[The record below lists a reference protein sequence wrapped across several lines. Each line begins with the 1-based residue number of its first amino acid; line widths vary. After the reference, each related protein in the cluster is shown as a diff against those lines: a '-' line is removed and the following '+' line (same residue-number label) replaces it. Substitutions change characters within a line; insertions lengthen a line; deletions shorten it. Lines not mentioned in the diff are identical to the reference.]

1 MSGKQKLYR
10 PSILKQSFKMK
21 LLVAFGLFIFCCLGV
36 QQSIAQNA
44 YSESPADR
52 LLVKANE
59 LMEQGNY
66 AAARKSYQ
74 NFLKAANAMDSRRG
88 EAAYGEASAALILG
102 NKDAEAV
109 TLAFVNNYSTHPRA
123 NSAKL
128 QLAQYFYQSQKYSKA
143 ISYFAEV
150 DFVKLTAEEQMQ
162 GKFQYGYSYFSERKL
177 TDALLYFNQV
187 KFSQHAYTAAANYYA
202 GFIAFSEQKYEE
214 ALTDLKKAES
224 NEAYKTIVPYLIA
237 SVYYRLG
244 QYDELLSYA
253 EKVGE
258 NEDIKNG
265 RELRLLVAE
274 SHYAKGNYVKAADQY
289 NQSLTDKTLGDAA
302 VWYRAG
308 VCNDK
313 AGNPKEAIRLLE
325 LSANTTEP
333 IAFAAS
339 YQLGVVYLK
348 TGEKAYAIN
357 AFDRSRKATDK
368 TLAEQAQ
375 FNFAKVLYDQE
386 QADKAILEFEYYLKA
401 FPKGEYENETR
412 ELLAQAYVNGNNYNK
427 AIEYIES
434 LARKSPAIEQAY
446 QKATFLKGTEYFN
459 KDEYAEAITYFTK
472 SLAYPRDEKYIQRAA
487 FWNGETMSIQKKYAE
502 AEPFYQLSIKNGS
515 GDLMLLQQAY
525 YGLGY
530 VQYNQKEHAKALNNF
545 REFINKSS
553 KQTLNY
559 ADGLLRL
566 ADCHFIARSFDEA
579 LSFYNKYKEAKG
591 NDMDYAYLQAG
602 LIYGMQRN
610 YEASG
615 NQFNLLISNYPSSSY
630 LAEALYQKAQ
640 FDIEQGA
647 YQKAID
653 ALSQLIKAEPTS
665 AYVPYAYARRAASY
679 FNVKNYDNTVQD
691 YKSLITLY
699 PTHPMAQEVLL
710 PLQEA
715 LDLTGRSSEFD
726 QYLTSVKKASP
737 DNKGLEKLEFETA
750 KKLHFN
756 EQYQKAIVALQSFV
770 NTYSQSPLK
779 TEANYYIAESYYRL
793 RQWDNAYPVY
803 TELKQ
808 YTTFQFA
815 ARVAARL
822 ADVAFKLGRYTD
834 AVPHYHY
841 YERFAV
847 SKKDLFTALN
857 GIMES
862 FYLLGQYDSSDHYA
876 RQIIERAAINAGAE
890 NKASLY
896 LGKSAMAKGDYDGAQ
911 DEFLNT
917 LNAARDE
924 YGAEAKYLL
933 GSIFFMRKDYK
944 QSIETLM
951 SLNNDFATY
960 EVWVGKSF
968 LLLADNFL
976 AKDNMFQA
984 KETLKSLVDNF
995 PIETIKMEA
1004 AAKLKDIEQQEAAK
1018 VVQDSVKTDN

>member
-1 MSGKQKLYR
+1 MQYR
-10 PSILKQSFKMK
+10 LTQFFRMK
-21 LLVAFGLFIFCCLGV
+21 LFLAFGFFIFSLTGLNYAV
-36 QQSIAQNA
+36 AQNA
-44 YSESPADR
+44 YSESNADH
-52 LLVKANE
+52 LFVKANE

-66 AAARKSYQ
+66 GAARIAYQ
-74 NFLKAANAMDSRRG
+74 NFLKSATSLDSRKG

-109 TLAFVNNYSTHPRA
+109 TLAFIDTYRTHPRA
-123 NSAKL
+123 NPAKL
-128 QLAQYFYQSQKYSKA
+128 QLAQYFYQAQKYSKA
-143 ISYFAEV
+143 ISYFSEI
-150 DFVKLTAEEQMQ
+150 DFAKLTAEQQMQ

-187 KFSQHAYTAAANYYA
+187 KFSEHAYTAAANYYA
-202 GFIAFSEQKYEE
+202 GFIAFSEEKYDA
-214 ALTDLKKAES
+214 ALIDLKKAET

-244 QYDELLSYA
+244 QYDEVLRYA
-253 EKVGE
+253 ERLGE
-258 NEDIKNG
+258 NDAIKNL

-274 SHYAKGNYVKAADQY
+274 SYYAKGEYIKAADQY
-289 NQSLTDKTLGDAA
+289 NQSLTDKSIGDPAI
-302 VWYRAG
+302 WYRAG
-308 VCNDK
+308 ICNDK
-313 AGNPKEAIRLLE
+313 AGNQKEAVRLLE
-325 LSANTTEP
+325 LAANTTEQ
-333 IAFAAS
+333 ISFAAS
-339 YQLGVVYLK
+339 YQLGIVYLK
-348 TGEKAYAIN
+348 TGDKAYAIN
-357 AFDRSRKATDK
+357 AFDRARKTTDK

-386 QADKAILEFEYYLKA
+386 QADKAILEFEYYLNA
-401 FPKGEYENETR
+401 FPQGEFENETK

-427 AIEYIES
+427 AIEYIQG
-434 LARKSPAIEQAY
+434 LPRKSPAIEQAY
-446 QKATFLKGTEYFN
+446 QKATFLKGTEHFN
-459 KDEYAEAITYFTK
+459 KNEYAEAVTHFTK
-472 SLAYPRDEKYIQRAA
+472 SLTYPRDEKYVQRAA
-487 FWNGETMSIQKKYAE
+487 FWNGEAFSIQKKYAE
-502 AEPFYQLSIKNGS
+502 AEPFYQLSIKNGT
-515 GDLMLLQQAY
+515 GDLTMLQQAY

-530 VQYNQKEHAKALNNF
+530 VQYNQKEHARALNSF

-553 KQTLNY
+553 KQTPNY

-566 ADCHFIARSFDEA
+566 ADCHFIARSFEEA
-579 LSFYNKYKEAKG
+579 LSFYNKYKDAKG

-615 NQFNLLISNYPSSSY
+615 NQFNLLISNYPTSSY

-679 FNVKNYDNTVQD
+679 FNLKNYNNTIED
-691 YKSLITLY
+691 YTKLISLY
-699 PTHPMAQEVLL
+699 PTHAMAQEVLL
-710 PLQEA
+710 PLQES
-715 LDLTGRSSEFD
+715 LDLTGRSTEFD
-726 QYLTSVKKASP
+726 QYLASVKKASP
-737 DNKGLEKLEFETA
+737 DSKGLEKLEFETA
-750 KKLHFN
+750 KKLYFN
-756 EQYQKAIVALQSFV
+756 EQYDKAIIALKGFNS
-770 NTYSQSPLK
+770 TYSLSVLK
-779 TEANYYIAESYYRL
+779 TEANYYVAESYYRL
-793 RQWDNAYPVY
+793 QQWDKAYPVY
-803 TELKQ
+803 SELKQ

-822 ADVAFKLGRYTD
+822 ADVSFKLGRYD
-834 AVPHYHY
+834 EAVPHYHY
-841 YERFAV
+841 FERFAV
-847 SKKDLFTALN
+847 NKKDLYAALS

-896 LGKSAMAKGDYDGAQ
+896 LGKSAMAKGDYEAAE

-933 GSIFFMRKDYK
+933 GTIFFVRKDYK

-951 SLNNDFATY
+951 SLNNDFAAY
-960 EVWVGKSF
+960 DAWVGKSF

-976 AKDNMFQA
+976 AKEDLFQA
-984 KETLKSLVDNF
+984 KATLQSLVDNF

-1004 AAKLKDIEQQEAAK
+1004 TNKLKEIEKQEAAK
-1018 VVQDSVKTDN
+1018 AVQDSVKTDN